1 MGRKRTVHRIAGK
14 SAKFNRKGRLKIEE
28 TAVVDVEAAKAA
40 QELVAKALESAMALE
55 AAKTLETEIMLNK
68 ARQQADAKAKAD
80 AKAREVARL
89 AKQQA
94 DTQKVVSQKVNTEK
108 E

>member
-28 TAVVDVEAAKAA
+28 TADVDVEAAKAA

-68 ARQQADAKAKAD
+68 ARQQADAKA
-80 AKAREVARL
+80 REVARL
-89 AKQQA
+89 AKQQS
-94 DTQKVVSQKVNTEK
+94 DTQKLPVRKPIQKKNK
-108 E
+108 N